1 MDIRIILVLL
11 GHSNLLT
18 TARYTH
24 VATTTIAA
32 TQSPFHHKGVAAG
45 LTPMRDS
52 EKLSCRIV
60 SKDFSVNE
68 NSEDQGPDPIDVAVG
83 HRIRVRRKWL
93 GISQSTLADH
103 LGVSFQQV
111 QKYERGANR
120 VSASMLVKI
129 AQKLDTSVGELVG
142 ETAAPLGDE
151 SLFEKLAVPGAVQLL
166 EAFASVQQPAM
177 RTAILN
183 LTRSLIEESSDER
196 TLGIRRAR

>member
-1 MDIRIILVLL
+1 
-11 GHSNLLT
+11 
-18 TARYTH
+18 
-24 VATTTIAA
+24 
-32 TQSPFHHKGVAAG
+32 
-45 LTPMRDS
+45 MRDS

-177 RTAILN
+177 RTTILN

-196 TLGIRRAR
+196 TLSIRRAR

>member
-1 MDIRIILVLL
+1 
-11 GHSNLLT
+11 
-18 TARYTH
+18 
-24 VATTTIAA
+24 
-32 TQSPFHHKGVAAG
+32 
-45 LTPMRDS
+45 MRDS

-151 SLFEKLAVPGAVQLL
+151 SLFEKLAIPGAVQLL

-183 LTRSLIEESSDER
+183 LTRSLIDESSDER
-196 TLGIRRAR
+196 TLSIRRAR

>member
-1 MDIRIILVLL
+1 
-11 GHSNLLT
+11 
-18 TARYTH
+18 
-24 VATTTIAA
+24 
-32 TQSPFHHKGVAAG
+32 
-45 LTPMRDS
+45 MRDS

-68 NSEDQGPDPIDVAVG
+68 NSEDQRPDPIDVAVG

-196 TLGIRRAR
+196 TLSIRRAR

>member
-1 MDIRIILVLL
+1 
-11 GHSNLLT
+11 
-18 TARYTH
+18 
-24 VATTTIAA
+24 
-32 TQSPFHHKGVAAG
+32 
-45 LTPMRDS
+45 MRDS
-52 EKLSCRIV
+52 EKVRCRIV

-196 TLGIRRAR
+196 TLSVKRAR

>member
-1 MDIRIILVLL
+1 
-11 GHSNLLT
+11 
-18 TARYTH
+18 
-24 VATTTIAA
+24 
-32 TQSPFHHKGVAAG
+32 
-45 LTPMRDS
+45 MRDS

-183 LTRSLIEESSDER
+183 LTRSLIEEASDER
-196 TLGIRRAR
+196 TLSSRRAR

>member
-1 MDIRIILVLL
+1 
-11 GHSNLLT
+11 
-18 TARYTH
+18 
-24 VATTTIAA
+24 
-32 TQSPFHHKGVAAG
+32 
-45 LTPMRDS
+45 MRKVQRRD
-52 EKLSCRIV
+52 EDV
-60 SKDFSVNE
+60 SVNE
-68 NSEDQGPDPIDVAVG
+68 NGEDQGPDPIDVAVG

-142 ETAAPLGDE
+142 ETASSQGDE

-166 EAFASVQQPAM
+166 EAFASVQQPAL

-183 LTRSLIEESSDER
+183 LTRSLIEETDDGAA
-196 TLGIRRAR
+196 TVRRAR